1 MAFNI
6 TRRVRNKED
15 YQVAVV
21 AAGVTFIL
29 SIISLVLFLKNEGN

>member
-15 YQVAVV
+15 YQVAVA

-29 SIISLVLFLKNEGN
+29 SIVSLILFIKSEEK